1 MDRLVDALVP
11 GMPAAA
17 RTKIIGQ
24 AQGNPLF
31 AVETVRALIDR
42 DIVQPVEGVYRLF
55 GDIGELAV
63 PDSLHALLAAR
74 LDALAPRLR
83 QLVGDAAVLGT
94 TFPADAL
101 TAVSG
106 LDHNAVRAGLAE
118 LVRREVL
125 TVSADPLSPERGS
138 YQFAQQMLRQVAYDT
153 LSRRDRKTRHLK
165 VAAHLRQ
172 AFPGDGEEVADV
184 IARHYLDALRALP
197 DDADAEEI
205 RGRAITA
212 LIRAAERAER
222 TGAPA
227 RAATSYATA
236 AELGPADAAGEHQ
249 APEECDAGALWERAA
264 EAAVTDAD
272 YATAIE
278 HASRARDHYL
288 RRAQARA
295 AARAQATVGQAMRLR
310 GRHAEARDQLTAA
323 VEVLSADPDI
333 DTVRALQQ
341 LAMLDMGSGS
351 PDADRLTTEALTLGQ
366 VLDVGPRLLC
376 QLLIVRGI
384 HLSISGR
391 WAEAAAYLREGARLG
406 AQNGDNMLVGRAQV
420 NMSDALMAT
429 DPAAA
434 AEAARTAVRHLR
446 QAGARYFLAAAIV
459 NLTNALRELGEWDAA
474 EAECVQA
481 AESGEMADVE
491 YLACQRGWHAA
502 LRGDAASAEIL
513 RAALHDL
520 PASEDVQDK
529 AMVILLE
536 AFTAVARGQPREA
549 LGHARR
555 TLACA
560 EAVGV
565 NHECSRW
572 AWPLAARAA
581 DELQDTAAVEELLA
595 LLDAYRPG
603 QLAPMLR
610 AERSLARARLQA
622 SRGDPGAMAAFAD
635 AITSLREHSTPY
647 HLAHGL
653 IDHAEYLTRHG
664 DAEAAARAIDEA
676 RTIGRRLR
684 CQPLLDRA
692 SAAERADSRVRA

>member
-1 MDRLVDALVP
+1 
-11 GMPAAA
+11 
-17 RTKIIGQ
+17 
-24 AQGNPLF
+24 
-31 AVETVRALIDR
+31 
-42 DIVQPVEGVYRLF
+42 
-55 GDIGELAV
+55 
-63 PDSLHALLAAR
+63 
-74 LDALAPRLR
+74 
-83 QLVGDAAVLGT
+83 
-94 TFPADAL
+94 
-101 TAVSG
+101 
-106 LDHNAVRAGLAE
+106 
-118 LVRREVL
+118 
-125 TVSADPLSPERGS
+125 
-138 YQFAQQMLRQVAYDT
+138 
-153 LSRRDRKTRHLK
+153 
-165 VAAHLRQ
+165 
-172 AFPGDGEEVADV
+172 
-184 IARHYLDALRALP
+184 
-197 DDADAEEI
+197 
-205 RGRAITA
+205 
-212 LIRAAERAER
+212 
-222 TGAPA
+222 
-227 RAATSYATA
+227 
-236 AELGPADAAGEHQ
+236 
-249 APEECDAGALWERAA
+249 
-264 EAAVTDAD
+264 VTDAD